1 MSVSARKRTNPN
13 KLDVIFDIDLT
24 LVEAIQLN
32 DSNRSKFRNIVKDMA
47 KDKYFFIKLPIRP
60 PTLKK
65 TKMANQASNRN
76 ETNTKKSTN
85 IGTRYIEFIVFIR
98 PYAKLLLNW
107 CFNNARVSI
116 WTAGTTNYAISIL
129 KNLLTPT
136 QFNKI
141 RLILTRNIITGTFIN
156 LKTHQKYR
164 PLNNTGFLVKNMNLL
179 FSHSDFKKFRFAK
192 ATTYL
197 IDDLDVNYDIN
208 KNSENKNNF
217 IHIKAWHFDD
227 ANDDELLKIKEQM
240 VAKSKGRAQ

>member
-1 MSVSARKRTNPN
+1 MSVSVRKKTKPN
-13 KLDVIFDIDLT
+13 KLDIIFDIDLT

-32 DSNRSKFRNIVKDMA
+32 DSNRAKIDSIVKNMA
-47 KDKYFFIKLPIRP
+47 KDKYFFIKLPIRLS
-60 PTLKK
+60 TSKK
-65 TKMANQASNRN
+65 TKMANKALNGN
-76 ETNTKKSTN
+76 EAKTKKSTN
-85 IGTRYIEFIVFIR
+85 FGFIELIVFIR

-141 RLILTRNIITGTFIN
+141 RLILTRNAIAGTFIN
-156 LKTHQKYR
+156 LKTRQKYR
-164 PLNNTGFLVKNMNLL
+164 PLNNAGFLVKNMDLL
-179 FSHSDFKKFRFAK
+179 FSHSDFKKFRFTK

-217 IHIKAWHFDD
+217 IHIKEWHFDD
-227 ANDDELLKIKEQM
+227 ASDNELLKIKERM
-240 VAKSKGRAQ
+240 ASKSKGRGK